1 MEMKKVAIFVHASE
15 KEMGRAIHGLVYAQE
30 IHDAGNKVKLIFD
43 GEGTLWIGRF
53 EDSSHPMNPLF
64 KKVKELGLIEVCEFC
79 AESFGATDDVK
90 KANISSLNSNEGHAS
105 IANLIEEDYQ
115 IITL

>member
-1 MEMKKVAIFVHASE
+1 
-15 KEMGRAIHGLVYAQE
+15 MGRAIHGLVYAQE

-90 KANISSLNSNEGHAS
+90 KANISSLNGNEGHAS
-105 IANLIEEDYQ
+105 IANLIEEEYQ

>member
-1 MEMKKVAIFVHASE
+1 MKKVAIFVHAGE
-15 KEMGRAIHGLVYAQE
+15 KELGRAIHGLVYAQE

-53 EDSSHPMNPLF
+53 EDPSHPMNSLF
-64 KKVKELGLIEVCEFC
+64 KKVKELGVIQVCEFC
-79 AESFGATDDVK
+79 AGSFDAADNVK
-90 KANISSLNSNEGHAS
+90 KANISSLNDNEGHAS